1 MSRSI
6 SRSVR
11 AEAQGSSA
19 GPPERIEGPFR
30 DDVPGL
36 VDTGAQVVEIARIVE
51 KVEVGRRPVRRVGRS
66 LTHAAP
72 AAPAQGADAQ
82 AEAAA
87 GGARGPALHREREKA
102 ILDVGVRFV
111 WRRAGE
117 GADLDLA
124 RGADPVVREEPAR
137 ADRHPAERPGEPVV
151 GAAHVRAPLDADL
164 QAILQVAADPRQV
177 VRDADSVRARTIGRP
192 DAREHEK
199 VRRRKGARR
208 HDGLPFGGR
217 AFAAHQFD
225 APRAASLHDDAG
237 GLDAGPDLE
246 VRPAP
251 GRFQIGVPDARAP
264 SLVDGHVEGAEPLPT
279 IAVDIPGDGKTG
291 LRAGLD
297 EGPVDRE
304 ADAVADRGDG
314 PTAAAPGVLLRPW
327 LSRRLE

>member
-36 VDTGAQVVEIARIVE
+36 VDAGAQVVEIARIIE

-66 LTHAAP
+66 QTHAAP

-87 GGARGPALHREREKA
+87 GGAHGPALHREREKA

-124 RGADPVVREEPAR
+124 RGADP
-137 ADRHPAERPGEPVV
+137 
-151 GAAHVRAPLDADL
+151 
-164 QAILQVAADPRQV
+164 V